1 MPHTK
6 LKLEDVPRYE
16 ALIEAIKKA
25 YGDMS
30 KGRYRLKDLTLVAIL
45 TFTGCRL
52 GEALA
57 LRVRD
62 LDLEAQTV
70 RVRQLKKTYEMLRV
84 VPVPSELFWE
94 IIKRYLR
101 RLPYPDTKLFDITER
116 QARNIVYKF
125 TKRYL
130 KRKIRPHA
138 VRHSYATYLLR
149 KMRDL
154 EVVRRLLG
162 HEDYRTIKAYLNYT
176 QEDLKQDLRGV
187 WKELGV

>member
-138 VRHSYATYLLR
+138 IRHSYATYLLR

-176 QEDLKQDLRGV
+176 QEDLKQDLREV